1 MAKSHITF
9 SIAWWWRWLYVPA
22 MRAYV
27 RLGGT
32 PDPAKLELVL
42 NRAIRIHSS
51 NVKRCN

>member
-1 MAKSHITF
+1 MAESHITF
-9 SIAWWWRWLYVPA
+9 SIAWWCRWLYLPA

-27 RLGGT
+27 RLGGRAD
-32 PDPAKLELVL
+32 PDKVEWVL